1 MVSIFYLLQDEI
13 SISFISIYSFS
24 QVSHHDGYTPRWF
37 RLCAW
42 QPLGTAPVAGPR
54 LPPVQP
60 EDIGGDK
67 PGLRNP
73 APCRVTDTI
82 GIPEWNTVSIKTDYN
97 NEMFTNWCRISQP
110 STVCIWGHDH
120 ISAKLKSSAS
130 YGDDSPIHL
139 PWFQWGHSAVP
150 SIYPDHCTVYRI
162 CVYNICMYNR
172 CIYNMCTQCANVHTT
187 CLHDSPW
194 FRDHVS
200 F

>member
-1 MVSIFYLLQDEI
+1 
-13 SISFISIYSFS
+13 
-24 QVSHHDGYTPRWF
+24 
-37 RLCAW
+37 
-42 QPLGTAPVAGPR
+42 
-54 LPPVQP
+54 VQP

-97 NEMFTNWCRISQP
+97 EMLTNWCRISQP

-139 PWFQWGHSAVP
+139 PWFQASVTI
-150 SIYPDHCTVYRI
+150 IYPDLLAIISTKSLSLIIINHYYPALWI
-162 CVYNICMYNR
+162 SINLW
-172 CIYNMCTQCANVHTT
+172 H
-187 CLHDSPW
+187 L
-194 FRDHVS
+194 DHES
-200 F
+200 WYTIIFINYK